1 MKETCLSLL
10 FAYLLVFSSAA
21 QVPIVPVPTSGL
33 LNRSPTSSL
42 ISEPIPFKEEIQ
54 QIHSLQKTYDSLNQ
68 DIQKFKTSKIDSTQR
83 DSLVNGLKNRG
94 LKIIEQEKTILL
106 SLSSE
111 ASPSSQNLKHTCTYL
126 LSQVEKSKTALEQ
139 AQDMATIEEIIGQNE
154 ENLKAIFNEQL
165 MPELKQKLGGTLNEQ
180 IKSPGKGIMD
190 YYGNGA
196 VKELAREKI
205 SPRLTLTKA
214 QSLVK
219 EQPKGISNE
228 YLQSIGNDYS
238 KISMDSLGNIQV
250 AEAEKTIEKFNLKE
264 ANHLKNA
271 PFLERTDLYL
281 WYDPLTSFA
290 EGLFV
295 DLGIKYSISSQWHTF
310 AGINIKRQFKN
321 QIGPTSTGEGIKGGL
336 HFSLGNWFLQGELAR
351 SRISLVYAPG
361 FESKN
366 FDGSIWLSGLG
377 LGRTIP
383 MGKKLQ
389 SIVLLTYDP
398 LFKANRGLSTSR
410 FQFRIGFELKQLK
423 KITQEIPKNLI
434 PSNPRPNATSKILD

>member
-21 QVPIVPVPTSGL
+21 QVPIVPVPASGL

-54 QIHSLQKTYDSLNQ
+54 QIHSLQKAYDSLNQ

-83 DSLVNGLKNRG
+83 DSLVSELKNRG
-94 LKIIEQEKTILL
+94 LKIIEQEKTMLL

-180 IKSPGKGIMD
+180 IKSPGKSIMD

-196 VKELAREKI
+196 VREMAREKI

-219 EQPKGISNE
+219 EKPKGISNE

-264 ANHLKNA
+264 ANRLKNA
-271 PFLERTDLYL
+271 PFLERTGLYL

-321 QIGPTSTGEGIKGGL
+321 QIGPISTGEGIKGGL
-336 HFSLGNWFLQGELAR
+336 RFSLGNWFLQGELAR
-351 SRISLVYAPG
+351 SRISLAYAPG

-366 FDGSIWLSGLG
+366 FDGFIWLSGLG

-398 LFKANRGLSTSR
+398 LFKENRGLSTSR
-410 FQFRIGFELKQLK
+410 FQLRIGLELKQLK
-423 KITQEIPKNLI
+423 KFRKEIPKNLI

>member
-1 MKETCLSLL
+1 MKETCLSML

-21 QVPIVPVPTSGL
+21 QVPIVPVPSSGL
-33 LNRSPTSSL
+33 LNQSPTSSL

-54 QIHSLQKTYDSLNQ
+54 QIHSLQKAYDSLNQ

-83 DSLVNGLKNRG
+83 DSLVSELKNRG
-94 LKIIEQEKTILL
+94 LKIIEQEKTMLL

-126 LSQVEKSKTALEQ
+126 LSQVEKSKTAMEQ

-180 IKSPGKGIMD
+180 IKSPDTGIMD

-219 EQPKGISNE
+219 EHPMGISNE

-271 PFLERTDLYL
+271 PFFERTGLYL

-290 EGLFV
+290 EGLFL

-310 AGINIKRQFKN
+310 AGINIKHQFKD

-336 HFSLGNWFLQGELAR
+336 RFSLGNWFLQGELAR
-351 SRISLVYAPG
+351 SRISLAYAPG

-366 FDGSIWLSGLG
+366 FDGFIWLSGLG
-377 LGRTIP
+377 VGRTIP

-398 LFKANRGLSTSR
+398 LFNENRGLSTSM

-423 KITQEIPKNLI
+423 KISQEIPKNLI